1 MNLHRHLLAALAVMT
16 LLCTGTA
23 QAQFSDPFDL
33 LPSLT
38 RDADGTSQIE
48 IAVTVPAQHY
58 LYAAQTSF
66 AIDGGEPLTPARTPP
81 GHTTE
86 DAFGGGPVAV
96 YDASGTFILPLA
108 TAPTGDL
115 KLEIG
120 YQGCSA
126 TTCFMPQTKRYTLSL
141 DGVQQQ
147 DELPPVERDEAL
159 FSGLTMTGS
168 AGGYLGPRAFLGFL
182 DRVAAGRGMEDDGL
196 QVIIQKYG
204 ILIGIIFILGAGFLL
219 NLTPCV
225 LPMIPINI
233 AIIGAGAQ
241 ASSKARGALLG
252 TTYGLGIALT
262 YGLLGL
268 AVVLTGSQFG
278 ALNSSPWFNLSI
290 AVVFIVMSLSM
301 FGILTVDLSRFQKG
315 GGASQ
320 SKHGAFVTAFGFGAI
335 AALLAGACVAP
346 VLISVLVMSTDMY
359 QNGNVAGLLLPFLLG
374 IGMAIPWPFAGAGL
388 SFLPKPGGWME
399 KVKLFFGVIIMLAAI
414 YYGYLGVSLLAPR
427 AAPPAAAAESSW
439 LTSIEAGIAQSK
451 QTGKPLFID
460 VWASWCKSCSK
471 MSKTTFKDPE
481 VVARLDAFI
490 KVKYQAEDP
499 TDPDTRRI
507 LTTIGAKGQPYYAI
521 YEPQGAIDAGE

>member
-1 MNLHRHLLAALAVMT
+1 MKQHRHLVALILMT
-16 LLCTGTA
+16 LLGVSAA
-23 QAQFSDPFDL
+23 QAQFSDPFTL
-33 LPSLT
+33 QPSLSKG
-38 RDADGTSQIE
+38 ADGKPQIDV
-48 IAVTVPAQHY
+48 AVTMPADHY
-58 LYAAQTSF
+58 LYASQTSF
-66 AIDGGEPLTPARTPP
+66 AIDGSEPLTPTSSPQ

-86 DAFGGGPVAV
+86 DAFGGGMIEV
-96 YDASGTFILPLA
+96 YDASGTFVLPLA
-108 TAPTGDL
+108 ALPAGDL
-115 KLEIG
+115 ELTID

-126 TTCFMPQTKRYTLSL
+126 TTCFMPQSKHYTLSH
-141 DGVQQQ
+141 DGARVQQS
-147 DELPPVERDEAL
+147 DTPPLERDDAL
-159 FSGLTMTGS
+159 FNGLTMTGS
-168 AGGYLGPRAFLGFL
+168 AGGYLGTRAFLGWL
-182 DRVAAGRGMEDDGL
+182 DRVAAGRGMEADGL
-196 QVIIQKYG
+196 EVITQKYG
-204 ILIGIIFILGAGFLL
+204 MLIGIIFILGAGFLL

-225 LPMIPINI
+225 LPMIPVNI

-290 AVVFIVMSLSM
+290 AVIFIVMSLSM

-346 VLISVLVMSTDMY
+346 VLISVLVMATDMY

-399 KVKLFFGVIIMLAAI
+399 KVKLFFGVIIMLAAL
-414 YYGYLGVSLLAPR
+414 YYGYLGISLLAHR
-427 AAPPAAAAESSW
+427 EAPAAVAAESSW
-439 LTSIEAGIAQSK
+439 LTSIEEGIAQSK

-471 MSKTTFKDPE
+471 MSKTTFKEPD

-521 YEPQGAIDAGE
+521 YEPEGSVHATE